1 MDVEPTFL
9 SLMSQ
14 AHTAPLYYGRTQFNP
29 AADLSLI
36 HTLKPST
43 TALALAGA
51 RILAIA
57 ALLLLLLLLL
67 LHHQQHRRQPA
78 ARSLQPLDQQQQQQQ
93 QLLLLLPF
101 GWCLVHQGGS

>member
-9 SLMSQ
+9 SLVSQ
-14 AHTAPLYYGRTQFNP
+14 AHTAPLFYGRTQFNF

-67 LHHQQHRRQPA
+67 HHRQCRRQPA
-78 ARSLQPLDQQQQQQQ
+78 ARSLQPLTQQQLLQLL
-93 QLLLLLPF
+93 LLLLLPF